1 MILPNNKNPKQNL
14 PNKKLL
20 NYILKALGG
29 ATVSLGATFS
39 LFLSDAQAA
48 SLINFEP
55 VDGKLPDGSV
65 AVDNM
70 PITNQ
75 FSSLGVTFGIDRNL
89 DGLPDAGLFPRLEA
103 VGNSDSV
110 VGFLSTKG
118 GGYDIAAPGFEE
130 RLGSFFL
137 RGVGSL
143 ADGESLLISYNSPT
157 KAVSA
162 EIWDIDGHP
171 GGTFEQWEVQALGS
185 DLSVIDSIV
194 SPAGAF
200 PLKTAP
206 LEGSPWFWSFDRPEQ
221 DIHAIRLV
229 YTGNATDVGLAFDNF
244 SALAVEGSEPEPTPV
259 PEPTS
264 AIGLLIFGAFAY
276 GLRKGK

>member
-1 MILPNNKNPKQNL
+1 MTTTKQILMGLVAATSVCVLPNHSVN
-14 PNKKLL
+14 
-20 NYILKALGG
+20 
-29 ATVSLGATFS
+29 
-39 LFLSDAQAA
+39 AA

-55 VDGKLPDGSV
+55 VDGKFPDGSL

-75 FSSLGVTFGIDRNL
+75 FSSLGVTFGIDRNQ

-103 VGNSDSV
+103 VGSSDSIA
-110 VGFLSTKG
+110 GFESTNG
-118 GGYDIAAPGFEE
+118 GEDDTAAPGFED
-130 RLGSFFL
+130 RLGNFFL

-143 ADGESLLISYNSPT
+143 ANGESLLISYTSPT
-157 KAVSA
+157 KAASA
-162 EIWDIDGHP
+162 EIWDIDGRP
-171 GGTFEQWEVQALGS
+171 TGLGEQWEVQALGS

-194 SPAGAF
+194 SPAGTF
-200 PLKTAP
+200 PLETSP
-206 LEGSPWFWSFDRPEQ
+206 LEASPWFWSFDRPEK

-229 YTGNATDVGLAFDNF
+229 YTGSATGVGLAFDNF
-244 SALAVEGSEPEPTPV
+244 SPLAVEGSEPETNTSV

-276 GLRKGK
+276 RLRKGK